1 MFESFNGVVELDDG
15 VAACVRDVLG
25 VGVLAGVV
33 ILWVS
38 CLEVIRARLASL
50 ESTEAV
56 S

>member
-1 MFESFNGVVELDDG
+1 MDELDDG
-15 VAACVRDVLG
+15 VGACVRDVLG

-33 ILWVS
+33 ILCVS
-38 CLEVIRARLASL
+38 CLEVMRARLASL